1 MSKHRILS
9 LAFLTLS
16 AIVLLAGCAS
26 STESSSA
33 TAPFDGK
40 EYLKE
45 STSVLTDITLEE
57 AADILE
63 PQVVLDNQP
72 TLSVPTY
79 ITQIDGVWFIVDCYH
94 DRVIYSE
101 ELGLPI
107 EDWKIMI
114 GMTSQ
119 PHTIAS
125 DGKVYLLD
133 DTENNRVIVFEKAN
147 GRFIATQYF
156 EDIGD
161 RPHYTVY
168 DEKTSTFYVWSSESG
183 EMYLFRHTKDST
195 KMYLTEIRK
204 IDQLSNLYVR
214 SFTIIGDEILFV
226 SGISEDRSPGTI
238 LKCDL
243 NTFTVKQS
251 YTVPDELA
259 GMVQIMP
266 IEDKFYITISTDL
279 YGNQDYATIVRTS
292 SLEDLSEG
300 RYEDI
305 YSDYFV
311 GGGTPYYISQV
322 GDTYYLT
329 EHRLPGH
336 SIWSF
341 KTKDGEIT
349 DVTALY

>member
-1 MSKHRILS
+1 MSKHKFFS
-9 LAFLTLS
+9 LTFLTLS
-16 AIVLLAGCAS
+16 AIVLLAGCGKS
-26 STESSSA
+26 STDSSSSA
-33 TAPFDGK
+33 AFDKK

-45 STSVLTDITLEE
+45 STSVLNDITLEE
-57 AADILE
+57 AAGILE
-63 PQVVLDNQP
+63 PQTVLDNHP

-101 ELGLPI
+101 QLGLPI

-133 DTENNRVIVFEKAN
+133 DTENNRVIVFEKAE
-147 GRFIATQYF
+147 GKFIATQYF
-156 EDIGD
+156 EDIGV

-168 DEKTSTFYVWSSESG
+168 DENTSTFYVWSSENG
-183 EMYLFRHTKDST
+183 EMYLFRHPEDST

-204 IDQLSNLYVR
+204 IDELSDLYVR

-226 SGISEDRSPGTI
+226 SGVSKDGTPGTV

-243 NTFTVKQS
+243 NTFKVKKS

-259 GMVQIMP
+259 GMVQITP
-266 IEDKFYITISTDL
+266 IDDMFYITTSTDL

-292 SLEDLSEG
+292 SLEELSDG
-300 RYEDI
+300 KYEDI
-305 YSDYFV
+305 YADYFV

-341 KTKDGEIT
+341 KVKDGSVT

>member
-1 MSKHRILS
+1 MSKHRLFS

-16 AIVLLAGCAS
+16 ALLLLAGCSNDNNNSSQGAS
-26 STESSSA
+26 
-33 TAPFDGK
+33 FDGK
-40 EYLKE
+40 EYLRE
-45 STSVLTDITLEE
+45 STPVFTDITLKE
-57 AADILE
+57 AAAVYE
-63 PQVVLDNQP
+63 PQVVLDNYP

-79 ITQIDGVWFIVDCYH
+79 VTRIDDVWFIVDCYH

-125 DGKVYLLD
+125 DGMVYLID
-133 DTENNRVIVFEKAN
+133 DTENNRVIVFEKEE
-147 GRFIATQYF
+147 GKFLATQYF
-156 EDIGD
+156 EGIGD

-168 DEKTSTFYVWSSESG
+168 DEKTSTFYVWSSENG
-183 EMYLFRHTKDST
+183 EMYLFRHTKDSP

-204 IDQLSNLYVR
+204 IEQLSDLYVR
-214 SFTIIGDEILFV
+214 SFTITDDKILFV
-226 SGISEDRSPGTI
+226 SGVSQDGTPGTV
-238 LKCDL
+238 LECDL
-243 NTFTVKQS
+243 NTFNIIKS
-251 YTVPDELA
+251 YTVPDEIA
-259 GMVQIMP
+259 GMVQISLIDDM
-266 IEDKFYITISTDL
+266 YYVTTSTDL
-279 YGNQDYATIVRTS
+279 FGNQDYATIVRAA
-292 SLEDLSEG
+292 SLDDLSAG
-300 RYEDI
+300 KYEDI
-305 YSDYFV
+305 YSKYFL

-341 KTKDGEIT
+341 RTKDGEIT